1 MIPIIMGIGLLLG
14 VIGKYVVPDLQSEI
28 SDEDVKA
35 TVDNV
40 KDWEPVVTGQLSISG
55 KNLDSVYDKTIEW
68 LESIGADIRKQDS
81 PNYVVAF
88 HEIYDSNFEGVGI
101 AVKIEN
107 WEKFFEISITDA
119 EGYVRIMMKIH
130 QGVGVRTSF
139 DRDKNRRRIWPQFVE
154 DYSSYSGSIIES
166 IDGAS
171 QTTDLKS

>member
-1 MIPIIMGIGLLLG
+1 MIKPLNGL
-14 VIGKYVVPDLQSEI
+14 S
-28 SDEDVKA
+28 
-35 TVDNV
+35 
-40 KDWEPVVTGQLSISG
+40 
-55 KNLDSVYDKTIEW
+55 
-68 LESIGADIRKQDS
+68 DS

-119 EGYVRIMMKIH
+119 EDYVRIMMKIH